1 MPSFSNQATL
11 SYNGNV
17 ALSNIVTGEIVE
29 VLTATKNALRPTY
42 TPDDTVTYVINII
55 NSGTTAVAGVTL
67 SDNLG
72 AYPIANQT
80 VVPLNY
86 VPGSLKFYVNGVL
99 QPTPSITVGPPLT
112 VTGLTIP
119 AGANAALVYEATVNT
134 LAPPTVGGSVTN
146 TATVTGG
153 GLTAPITA
161 AETINSTAAPILSIG
176 KSVSPATVS
185 ENGQLT
191 YTFQIQNRGNTAAAA
206 TDNVVVTD
214 NFNPILN
221 PITVT
226 LNGQALTAGTDYTYD
241 ATTGAFATVPGRITV
256 PAATYAQNT
265 TTGAFTIAPG
275 SAVLTVTGTV

>member
-99 QPTPSITVGPPLT
+99 QPTPSITAGPPLT

-191 YTFQIQNRGNTAAAA
+191 YTFQIQNRGNTAATA

>member
-86 VPGSLKFYVNGVL
+86 VPDSLKFYVNGVL
-99 QPTPSITVGPPLT
+99 QPTPSITAGPPLT

>member
-99 QPTPSITVGPPLT
+99 QPTPSITAGPPLT

>member
-67 SDNLG
+67 NDNLG

-99 QPTPSITVGPPLT
+99 QPTPSITAGPPLT

-191 YTFQIQNRGNTAAAA
+191 YTFQIQNRGNTAATA

-256 PAATYAQNT
+256 PAATYAQST

>member
-99 QPTPSITVGPPLT
+99 QPTPSITAGPPLT

-161 AETINSTAAPILSIG
+161 SETINSTAAPILSIG

>member
-99 QPTPSITVGPPLT
+99 QPTPSITAGPPLT

-134 LAPPTVGGSVTN
+134 LVPPTVGGSVTN

-191 YTFQIQNRGNTAAAA
+191 YTFQIQNRGNTAATA

>member
-99 QPTPSITVGPPLT
+99 QPTPSITVGPPLA

>member
-86 VPGSLKFYVNGVL
+86 VPDSLKFYVNGVL
-99 QPTPSITVGPPLT
+99 QPTPSITAGPPLT

-191 YTFQIQNRGNTAAAA
+191 YTFQIQNLGNTPAAA

>member
-1 MPSFSNQATL
+1 M
-11 SYNGNV
+11 
-17 ALSNIVTGEIVE
+17 E

-99 QPTPSITVGPPLT
+99 QPTPSITAGPPLT

-191 YTFQIQNRGNTAAAA
+191 YTFQIQNRGNTAATA

-256 PAATYAQNT
+256 PAATSAQNT

>member
-55 NSGTTAVAGVTL
+55 NSGTTAIAGVTL

-99 QPTPSITVGPPLT
+99 QPTPSITAGPPLT

>member
-72 AYPIANQT
+72 AYPIATQT

-99 QPTPSITVGPPLT
+99 QPTPSITAGPPLT

-191 YTFQIQNRGNTAAAA
+191 YTFQIQNRGNTAATA

-256 PAATYAQNT
+256 PAATYAQST

>member
-99 QPTPSITVGPPLT
+99 QPTPSITAGPPLT

-191 YTFQIQNRGNTAAAA
+191 YTFQIQNRGNTPAAA

>member
-86 VPGSLKFYVNGVL
+86 VPDSLKFYVNGVL
-99 QPTPSITVGPPLT
+99 QPTPSITAGPPLT

-119 AGANAALVYEATVNT
+119 AGANAALVYEATVNM